1 MKLGK
6 PTISGCVFF
15 FFSKIRYYKFNCMV
29 CSKCSSLLRV
39 GVEGLTVPGVLNKGH

>member
-15 FFSKIRYYKFNCMV
+15 FFFQKSGITNLTAWYALNVHLFLE
-29 CSKCSSLLRV
+29 SEWRV
-39 GVEGLTVPGVLNKGH
+39 